1 MVVTAGVGVGVTV
14 GLGVGVTVG
23 TGVFVAVGSGVGVL
37 VAVGTGVFVGACV
50 GTAVGVMVAAGSMV
64 GAVVGAVV
72 AELGVPQP
80 YRQQAIQKD
89 AIKILYFRRCIKVLL
104 RVGLPDKEKTDEK
117 TRLSKLLNADE
128 GT

>member
-1 MVVTAGVGVGVTV
+1 MVVTAGVGVG
-14 GLGVGVTVG
+14 LGVG
-23 TGVFVAVGSGVGVL
+23 VAVGSGVGVL

-80 YRQQAIQKD
+80 YRQQAIQKN
-89 AIKILYFRRCIKVLL
+89 ANKMVYFIRCIKVLL
-104 RVGLPDKEKTDEK
+104 IIIYVRIKKK
-117 TRLSKLLNADE
+117 QTRKLVCLNC
-128 GT
+128 